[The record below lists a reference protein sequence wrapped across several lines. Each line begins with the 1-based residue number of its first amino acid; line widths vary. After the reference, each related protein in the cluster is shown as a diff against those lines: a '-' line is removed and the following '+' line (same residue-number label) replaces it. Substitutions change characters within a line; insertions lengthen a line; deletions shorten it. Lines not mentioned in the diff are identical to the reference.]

1 MDWDEY
7 FLNIAKTVA
16 ERSKDP
22 STKVGAVI
30 IDKHRRPVS
39 FGYNGLIQGGGRVEI
54 NAQWATT

>member
-16 ERSKDP
+16 ERSKGP

-39 FGYNGLIQGGGRVEI
+39 FGYNGLIQGADMRRAWI
-54 NAQWATT
+54 A

>member
-22 STKVGAVI
+22 FDKGWCCNYRQTSSSGI
-30 IDKHRRPVS
+30 IWLQWANP
-39 FGYNGLIQGGGRVEI
+39 GGGRVEI
-54 NAQWATT
+54 NAQ